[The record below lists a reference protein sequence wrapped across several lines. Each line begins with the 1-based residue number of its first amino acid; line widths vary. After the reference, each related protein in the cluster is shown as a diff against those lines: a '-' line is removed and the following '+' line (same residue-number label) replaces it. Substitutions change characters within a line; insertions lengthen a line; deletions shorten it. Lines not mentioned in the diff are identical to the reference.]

1 MNIMELVSM
10 NQQEQLPADQFKDGP
25 FDINFDVVSL
35 NQHDNFKTYQIKDGP
50 WFQMNSK
57 P

>member
-25 FDINFDVVSL
+25 FDINFDVHCSFIEPTWQL
-35 NQHDNFKTYQIKDGP
+35 QNRPN
-50 WFQMNSK
+50 W
-57 P
+57 